1 MENTFCIKLTIKTA
15 TGHEC
20 FGEFFLGQN
29 RKIAENIFHQ
39 LKGDREVDERNIL
52 QLDLMES
59 RNNLPV
65 NIKMM
70 TCDLHELQENCGII
84 TREMFRVF
92 NLEE

>member
-15 TGHEC
+15 GGHEV

-29 RKIAENIFHQ
+29 RKIADNIFQQ
-39 LKGDREVDERNIL
+39 LRGDREVDDHNIL

-59 RNNLPV
+59 RNGLPV
-65 NIKMM
+65 NIRMM
-70 TCDLHELQENCGII
+70 TCDLDELQENCRII
-84 TREMFRVF
+84 TKEMFRVF

>member
-15 TGHEC
+15 GGHEV

-29 RKIAENIFHQ
+29 RKIAENIFQQ
-39 LKGDREVDERNIL
+39 LRGDREVDDRNIL

-59 RNNLPV
+59 RNGLTV

-70 TCDLHELQENCGII
+70 TCDLDELQENCRII
-84 TREMFRVF
+84 TKEMFRVF

>member
-15 TGHEC
+15 AGHEV

-29 RKIAENIFHQ
+29 RKIAENIFQQ
-39 LKGDREVDERNIL
+39 LKGDREVDDRNIL

-59 RNNLPV
+59 RNGLPV

-70 TCDLHELQENCGII
+70 SCDLHELQENCRII
-84 TREMFRVF
+84 TKEMFRVF

>member
-1 MENTFCIKLTIKTA
+1 MENTFCIKLTIMTA
-15 TGHEC
+15 SGHEV

-29 RKIAENIFHQ
+29 RKIAENIFQQ
-39 LKGDREVDERNIL
+39 LRGDREVDDRNIL

-59 RNNLPV
+59 RNGLPV

-70 TCDLHELQENCGII
+70 TCDLDELQENCRII
-84 TREMFRVF
+84 TKEMFRVF